1 MGIGRPGHQPI
12 VVDWSTKRKMVE
24 ILEGVTFH
32 FSYTVGAV
40 VEEAANAGGAYADR
54 FRLEVEQL
62 ADQACL
68 PVKALVEGGSAG
80 LKGLFEL
87 RHRGDRVDPIGG
99 DRLAAAQVGRRTP
112 HIALGKEVE
121 REVQRARGLANPC
134 SLGGQMVVEVVV
146 RRRVTDEA
154 VEARFEALHPVDE
167 DQQVYVRSPRER

>member
-12 VVDWSTKRKMVE
+12 VVHWSTKRKMVE
-24 ILEGVTFH
+24 ILEGMTFH

-54 FRLEVEQL
+54 LRLQVEQL

-80 LKGLFEL
+80 LTGFFDDST
-87 RHRGDRVDPIGG
+87 HRGHRVAPIGG

-112 HIALGKEVE
+112 HIALGQEVQ
-121 REVQRARGLANPC
+121 REVQRAPGLANPC
-134 SLGGQMVVEVVV
+134 SLRGQMVVEVVV

-154 VEARFEALHPVDE
+154 VEARFEALL
-167 DQQVYVRSPRER
+167 R